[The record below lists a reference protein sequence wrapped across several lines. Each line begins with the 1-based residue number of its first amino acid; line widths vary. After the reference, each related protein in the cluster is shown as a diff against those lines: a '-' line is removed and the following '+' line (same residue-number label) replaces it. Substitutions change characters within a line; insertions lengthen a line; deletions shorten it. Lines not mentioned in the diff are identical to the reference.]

1 MEECKSH
8 TTIVVNE
15 ALTFVNAIC
24 KLQSLPHDEQQC
36 GVFFNFTIV
45 PPGVSQQLY
54 SYTKHS
60 AIQKTLPLIL
70 CSPWCEFIN
79 KCISDIPCRK
89 MLMKVNRN
97 SIWSSLRVLN
107 GSSSI
112 FLSSATLKTKM
123 QGCHSNSLVV
133 WDCHHYQTPPFH
145 LVVQESLNPAWDL
158 I

>member
-15 ALTFVNAIC
+15 AFTFANAIF

-36 GVFFNFTIV
+36 GVFFNFTMV

-54 SYTKHS
+54 SYTKHP

-70 CSPWCEFIN
+70 YSPWCEFIN
-79 KCISDIPCRK
+79 KCTSDIPCRK

-97 SIWSSLRVLN
+97 S
-107 GSSSI
+107 
-112 FLSSATLKTKM
+112 T
-123 QGCHSNSLVV
+123 
-133 WDCHHYQTPPFH
+133 
-145 LVVQESLNPAWDL
+145 
-158 I
+158 